1 MRRFIISLLLFAAL
15 ILQSSIVFASDTTET
30 DELLPEQTYLSA
42 MGAPELWDKLS
53 EKEKTPG
60 EGVTVAVLDT
70 GLSLSPDIEDNLWT
84 NEAELNGEE
93 GVDDDQNGY
102 VDDIHGLSLTNDYD
116 ITDTNGH
123 GTMMAGIIAMGRGN
137 GGGVGIAYGAKI
149 MPVRISKT
157 RNFGI
162 DDLIEGINYAAD
174 NGADIIS
181 MSLGTIYPTK
191 DLKEAVQKASEKCVL
206 VAAAG
211 NEKRYASE
219 SIYQSGVYPAAY
231 PEVIGVMSTDKDG
244 NMSEFTNWCSSDE
257 DIYNIAAPGEKILS
271 THLKGAYKID
281 SGTSQ
286 SAAEVAAAAAIM
298 RGLFPEKTPD
308 ELRQTLLDCMEHKTV
323 FDDAHGGEHRLLY
336 LPDIRKIFE
345 EQPVE
350 APTEPEPTVEMNT
363 IPTTEPVIDIQK
375 VSVKKANSI
384 RVNVKSKKITAKK
397 LKKKAQKVKVVTVK
411 YARGKVAFS
420 IIKNGTNKK
429 IRKFVKINSKGVIT
443 FKKWKKAK
451 TGTYNIKVKITAK
464 GNSDYKGTS
473 QTATVKIKIKIW
485 RKL

>member
-1 MRRFIISLLLFAAL
+1 MRRFIISLLLCAAL
-15 ILQSSIVFASDTTET
+15 ILQSSIVFASETAET

-53 EKEKTPG
+53 EKGKAPG

-102 VDDIHGLSLTNDYD
+102 IDDIHGLSLTNDHD

-123 GTMMAGIIAMGRGN
+123 GTMMTGIIAMGRGN

-149 MPVRISKT
+149 MTVRISKT

-191 DLKEAVQKASEKCVL
+191 DLKEAVQKASEKCIL

-231 PEVIGVMSTDKDG
+231 PEVIGVMSTDNDG

-271 THLKGAYKID
+271 THLKGAYKTD

-298 RGLFPEKTPD
+298 RGLFPEKTLD
-308 ELRQTLLDCMEHKTV
+308 ELRQTLLDCMKYKTV
-323 FDDAHGGEHRLLY
+323 FDEAHGGEHRLLY
-336 LPDIRKIFE
+336 LPDIWKMFE

-350 APTEPEPTVEMNT
+350 APTEP
-363 IPTTEPVIDIQK
+363 ITEPETVAP
-375 VSVKKANSI
+375 ANEPNPPKP
-384 RVNVKSKKITAKK
+384 VVVSKKTNPVKVTVKLKTVKAKRLKAKK
-397 LKKKAQKVKVVTVK
+397 QKVKPLTIKHAKGRVTVK
-411 YARGKVAFS
+411 
-420 IIKNGTNKK
+420 
-429 IRKFVKINSKGVIT
+429 FVKKGTSFKIFRRLSANSKGEIT
-443 FKKWKKAK
+443 LKKGKYTKKL
-451 TGTYNIKVKITAK
+451 YKVNLKITAK
-464 GNSDYKGTS
+464 GNSNYKSSSKTV
-473 QTATVKIKIKIW
+473 TVKIKIK
-485 RKL
+485 

>member
-1 MRRFIISLLLFAAL
+1 MRRFIIYLLLCAAL
-15 ILQSSIVFASDTTET
+15 ILQSSIVFASDTAET

-42 MGAPELWDKLS
+42 IGAPELWDKLA
-53 EKEKTPG
+53 EKGKSPG
-60 EGVTVAVLDT
+60 ESVTVAVLDT
-70 GLSLSPDIEDNLWT
+70 GMSLSPDIEDNLWT
-84 NEAELNGEE
+84 NEAEMNGEE
-93 GVDDDQNGY
+93 GIDDDQNGY
-102 VDDIHGLSLTNDYD
+102 VDDIHGLSLTNDHD

-137 GGGVGIAYGAKI
+137 AGGVGIAYGAKI

-162 DDLIEGINYAAD
+162 DDLIEGIYYATD
-174 NGADIIS
+174 NGADVIS

-231 PEVIGVMSTDKDG
+231 PEVIGVMSSDNDG
-244 NMSEFTNWCSSDE
+244 NMSDFTNWCSSDE

-271 THLKGAYKID
+271 THLKGAYKTD

-308 ELRQTLLDCMEHKTV
+308 ELRQTLLYCMEHKTV
-323 FDDAHGGEHRLLY
+323 FDEAHGGEHRLLY
-336 LPDIRKIFE
+336 LPDIWKMFE
-345 EQPVE
+345 EQSVE
-350 APTEPEPTVEMNT
+350 APTEPITGPETVAPTNEPN
-363 IPTTEPVIDIQK
+363 PPKPV
-375 VSVKKANSI
+375 VV
-384 RVNVKSKKITAKK
+384 SKKTNPVKVTVKLKTVKAKK
-397 LKKKAQKVKVVTVK
+397 LKAKKQKIKPLTIKHAKGRVTVK
-411 YARGKVAFS
+411 LVK
-420 IIKNGTNKK
+420 KGTSSK
-429 IRKFVKINSKGVIT
+429 IFRRLSV
-443 FKKWKKAK
+443 
-451 TGTYNIKVKITAK
+451 NIKGEITLKKGKYTKKLYKVNLKITAK
-464 GNSDYKGTS
+464 GNSNYKSASKTV
-473 QTATVKIKIKIW
+473 TVKIKIK
-485 RKL
+485 K

>member
-231 PEVIGVMSTDKDG
+231 PEVIGVMSTDNDG
-244 NMSEFTNWCSSDE
+244 NMSDFTNWCSSDE

-271 THLKGAYKID
+271 THLKGAYKTD

-286 SAAEVAAAAAIM
+286 SAAEVASAAAIM

-308 ELRQTLLDCMEHKTV
+308 ELRQTLLYCMEHKTV
-323 FDDAHGGEHRLLY
+323 FDEAHGGEHRLLY
-336 LPDIRKIFE
+336 LPDIWKMFE
-345 EQPVE
+345 EQSVE
-350 APTEPEPTVEMNT
+350 APTEP
-363 IPTTEPVIDIQK
+363 ITEPETVAP
-375 VSVKKANSI
+375 ANEPNPPKP
-384 RVNVKSKKITAKK
+384 VVVSKKTNPVKVTVKLKTVKAKK
-397 LKKKAQKVKVVTVK
+397 LKAKKQKIKPLTIKHAKGRVTVK
-411 YARGKVAFS
+411 LVK
-420 IIKNGTNKK
+420 KGTSSK
-429 IRKFVKINSKGVIT
+429 IFRRLSV
-443 FKKWKKAK
+443 
-451 TGTYNIKVKITAK
+451 NIKGEITLKKGKYTKKLYKVNLKITAK
-464 GNSDYKGTS
+464 GNSNYKSASKTV
-473 QTATVKIKIKIW
+473 TVKIKIK
-485 RKL
+485 K

>member
-1 MRRFIISLLLFAAL
+1 MRRFIIFLLLFAAL

-53 EKEKTPG
+53 EKGAIPG
-60 EGVTVAVLDT
+60 ENVTVAVIDT
-70 GLSLSPDIEDNLWT
+70 GLSLLSEFEDNLWT

-93 GVDDDQNGY
+93 GVDDDQNSY
-102 VDDIHGLSLTNDYD
+102 VDDIHGLSLTNDHD

-137 GGGVGIAYGAKI
+137 GGGVGIAYGAEI

-231 PEVIGVMSTDKDG
+231 PEVIGVMSTDNDG

-271 THLKGAYKID
+271 THLKGAYKTD

-298 RGLFPEKTPD
+298 RSLFPEKTPN

-323 FDDAHGGEHRLLY
+323 FDEAHGREHRLLY
-336 LPDIRKIFE
+336 LPDIWKIFE

-350 APTEPEPTVEMNT
+350 APTEP
-363 IPTTEPVIDIQK
+363 ITEPETVAPANEPNPPKPVVVSKKNNPVKVTVKLKTVTAKRLKAKKQK
-375 VSVKKANSI
+375 IKPLKISKAKGT
-384 RVNVKSKKITAKK
+384 VTVTKVKSGTNSKIYKKIIVAKKTGAITLKKGTYKKGLYMVKLKITA
-397 LKKKAQKVKVVTVK
+397 AGNST
-411 YARGKVAFS
+411 Y
-420 IIKNGTNKK
+420 
-429 IRKFVKINSKGVIT
+429 NSKAFT
-443 FKKWKKAK
+443 K
-451 TGTYNIKVKITAK
+451 TEI
-464 GNSDYKGTS
+464 
-473 QTATVKIKIKIW
+473 IKIK
-485 RKL
+485 

>member
-102 VDDIHGLSLTNDYD
+102 VDDIHGLSLTNDHD

-191 DLKEAVQKASEKCVL
+191 DLKEAVQKACEKCVL

-211 NEKRYASE
+211 NEKRYASDG
-219 SIYQSGVYPAAY
+219 IYQSGVYPAAY
-231 PEVIGVMSTDKDG
+231 PEVIGVMSTDNDG

-271 THLKGAYKID
+271 TDLKGAYKID

-298 RGLFPEKTPD
+298 RGLFPEKTPN
-308 ELRQTLLDCMEHKTV
+308 ELRQTLLNCMEHKTV
-323 FDDAHGGEHRLLY
+323 FDKAHGGEHRLLY
-336 LPDIRKIFE
+336 LPDIWKVYE
-345 EQPVE
+345 SQSVE
-350 APTEPEPTVEMNT
+350 APTEPITGSDTVASANEPNS
-363 IPTTEPVIDIQK
+363 PKPV
-375 VSVKKANSI
+375 VV
-384 RVNVKSKKITAKK
+384 SKKTNPVKVTVKLKTVKAERLKAKK
-397 LKKKAQKVKVVTVK
+397 QKVKPLTIKHAKGKVTVK
-411 YARGKVAFS
+411 L
-420 IIKNGTNKK
+420 IKKGTSSK
-429 IRKFVKINSKGVIT
+429 IFRRLSVNSKGEIT
-443 FKKWKKAK
+443 LKKGKYSKKL
-451 TGTYNIKVKITAK
+451 YKVNLKITAK
-464 GNSDYKGTS
+464 GNSNYKRASKTV
-473 QTATVKIKIKIW
+473 TVKIKIK
-485 RKL
+485 